1 MKFSYDH
8 ENIYAM
14 QNNEVIAKVNFTIKE
29 STMFINHVLVEEA
42 YRGQG
47 VAHQLMLEIIKYSEN
62 NDLLI
67 KPICKYAQMFFKH
80 NSKYSY
86 LLDD

>member
-1 MKFSYDH
+1 MQFSYDH

-14 QNNEVIAKVNFTIKE
+14 KNYSVIAKANFTTKNN
-29 STMFINHVLVEEA
+29 TMFINHVLVEEA
-42 YRGQG
+42 YRGKG
-47 VAHQLMLEIIKYSEN
+47 VAHQLMLEIIKYSKN
-62 NDLLI
+62 NNLLI

-86 LLDD
+86 LLND

>member
-1 MKFSYDH
+1 MQFSYDH

-14 QNNEVIAKVNFTIKE
+14 KHYSVIAKANFTTKD

-62 NDLLI
+62 NNLLI

-86 LLDD
+86 LLND

>member
-1 MKFSYDH
+1 MQFSYNN

-14 QNNEVIAKVNFTIKE
+14 QNDSVIAKANFTTKDN
-29 STMFINHVLVEEA
+29 TMFINHVLVEKA

-47 VAHQLMLEIIKYSEN
+47 VAHKLMLEIIKYSKN
-62 NDLLI
+62 KNLLI

-86 LLDD
+86 LLND